1 MVAGTQELVERKDT
15 GQAVVG
21 NTPADMIRMAVSG
34 GADLEQLEKLLA
46 LQERY
51 EQNEARKAYH
61 KAMAA
66 FKSNPIKINKD
77 KKVGYS
83 TSKGSVGYS
92 HATLANVVDKIT
104 AELSKHGL
112 SASWNTNQNG
122 KIKVTCRI
130 THFQGHSEETALE
143 ANADDSGSKN
153 SIQAIGSTITYLE
166 RYTLLAALGL
176 ATQDQVDDDGK
187 GATALI
193 TEKQLGEIRDML
205 IAVGD
210 EQNEAVFAKWLGVED
225 LRDLPASKFKQAIA
239 ALNAKKAKKGA
250 K

>member
-1 MVAGTQELVERKDT
+1 
-15 GQAVVG
+15 
-21 NTPADMIRMAVSG
+21 MIRMAVSG

-51 EQNEARKAYH
+51 ETNEARKAYH

-66 FKSNPIKINKD
+66 FKSNPIKITKD

-83 TSKGSVGYS
+83 TSKGNVGYS

-130 THFQGHSEETALE
+130 THVLGHSEETALE

-153 SIQAIGSTITYLE
+153 SIQAIGSTVTYLE

-176 ATQDQVDDDGK
+176 ATQDQADDDGK
-187 GATALI
+187 GATTKIVKAQLSELRDLLI
-193 TEKQLGEIRDML
+193 Y
-205 IAVGD
+205 VGD
-210 EQNEAVFAKWLGVED
+210 EKKEQEFAQWLGVED
-225 LRDLPASKFKQAIA
+225 LEDLPASKFKQAQA
-239 ALNAKKAKKGA
+239 ALIAKKSKKDAKKEVA